1 MNLDEI
7 RETIKENDYSLWLWF
22 MPLHEAINEKK
33 RFQNIDI
40 VNILIQTKELLMC
53 MLFSNS
59 GKSMYR
65 LFIKGIEVELFQ
77 YCYSDYSE
85 GAIFISDFEYKFNLG
100 IKELNLEPNSD
111 LFEIIQNEEIIY

>member
-22 MPLHEAINEKK
+22 MPLHEDINEKK

-65 LFIKGIEVELFQ
+65 LFIKG
-77 YCYSDYSE
+77 
-85 GAIFISDFEYKFNLG
+85 
-100 IKELNLEPNSD
+100 
-111 LFEIIQNEEIIY
+111 